1 MKTLAISFTMVCI
14 TVLFG
19 ALVYAVWDNGD
30 YRVAAVFTMFWLALV
45 ILSTKEC
52 ERKD

>member
-1 MKTLAISFTMVCI
+1 MCNSIIWGVSH
-14 TVLFG
+14 
-19 ALVYAVWDNGD
+19 AVWNNGD